1 VVVGYVRWFMA
12 DVDAVMS
19 AREEVV
25 VVIEV
30 ALGLVL
36 AWVVAKARRV
46 AVRADG
52 VVDAAL
58 DAAVDRVGQVVMDKL
73 GSDSALQRLQEE
85 AKESG
90 EISELTQQ
98 RVELTLKDAVARD
111 TEFAERL
118 AAAVAEAKK
127 ASGEGAVAGAG
138 GVAISGGVNAK
149 DSGLA
154 IGVVAGGSVSVD
166 RPASDPHR
174 PGRA

>member
-1 VVVGYVRWFMA
+1 MVV
-12 DVDAVMS
+12 
-19 AREEVV
+19 
-25 VVIEV
+25 EV

-73 GSDSALQRLQEE
+73 GSDSAVERLQVE
-85 AKESG
+85 AAESG
-90 EISELTQQ
+90 EVSELTQQ
-98 RVELTLKDAVARD
+98 RVELALEDAVARD
-111 TEFAERL
+111 TEFADRL
-118 AAAVAEAKK
+118 SAAVAEVDK
-127 ASGEGAVAGAG
+127 AGGEGAVAGPG
-138 GVAISGGVNAK
+138 GVAISGGVHAK
-149 DSGLA
+149 DSGVA

-166 RPASDPHR
+166 RSASDPHR